1 MLHQS
6 SLQLDAFLLLV
17 SVAARLL
24 SPSAVRRPGALLR
37 LFSSPCGVE
46 VWCYNFDAM
55 ASTYGG
61 RGRRCSL
68 AVSPAHSSAVWHQQ
82 QVLATE
88 EIGSKLAAAF
98 DPHRC
103 GENAGDDISPD
114 QQNRTAAA
122 DLELRLPSPVIVTA
136 AASAGDEW
144 DEVRAGE
151 RSGSPV
157 SCEGTVSGGW
167 CCVARSCP
175 DSPLQCASIAGLTGE
190 SAAHS
195 EQFFEGEFPLARSF
209 DEVMW

>member
-1 MLHQS
+1 
-6 SLQLDAFLLLV
+6 
-17 SVAARLL
+17 
-24 SPSAVRRPGALLR
+24 
-37 LFSSPCGVE
+37 
-46 VWCYNFDAM
+46 M

-157 SCEGTVSGGW
+157 SCEGPVSGGW